1 MILEEYKLKKK
12 GQCHIHSEVYIVQ
25 LFRSGGGGGVGIKPV
40 VKNREENLYLLTDAV
55 WKSNEIYFNTS

>member
-25 LFRSGGGGGVGIKPV
+25 LFRSGGGGGGGGWNKTCGE
-40 VKNREENLYLLTDAV
+40 K
-55 WKSNEIYFNTS
+55 